1 VREDIIPMDDH
12 LLHPDR
18 GNLRS
23 PVSSKAT
30 KMLWTRTSLEGR
42 VMIEDTDNEKAAAE
56 SWTGNPDKGIVIFK
70 V

>member
-1 VREDIIPMDDH
+1 MDDY

-23 PVSSKAT
+23 PVSAKAT
-30 KMLWTRTSLEGR
+30 KMPWTRTSLEGR
-42 VMIEDTDNEKAAAE
+42 VMIEDTDNEKAAAK
-56 SWTGNPDKGIVIFK
+56 SWTGNPYKGIVIFK